1 MRTLTVSRIGQPRK
15 GGKFGTA
22 GTNWV
27 NVPFIRL
34 SGKYLQ
40 NAGFEIGDSVQVEF
54 SEDCIILRH
63 PSPARVKMDDKN
75 PQILH
80 LINELQLI
88 EVA

>member
-1 MRTLTVSRIGQPRK
+1 MRTLTVSRIAQPRK

-22 GTNWV
+22 VNNWV

-40 NAGFEIGDSVQVEF
+40 NAGFEIGDSIEVEF
-54 SEDCIILRH
+54 LEDCIILRH
-63 PSPARVKMDDKN
+63 PRPARVKMQDKN
-75 PQILH
+75 PQLLH

>member
-40 NAGFEIGDSVQVEF
+40 NAGFEIGDSIEVEF
-54 SEDCIILRH
+54 SNGCIILRH
-63 PSPARVKMDDKN
+63 PSPARVKMQDKN
-75 PQILH
+75 PELYNI
-80 LINELQLI
+80 IYELQLI

>member
-1 MRTLTVSRIGQPRK
+1 MRTLTVSKIGQRRK

-22 GTNWV
+22 FKNWV

-40 NAGFEIGDSVQVEF
+40 NAGFQIGDSIAVEF
-54 SEDCIILRH
+54 LEDCIILRH
-63 PSPARVKMDDKN
+63 PRPARVKMQDKN
-75 PQILH
+75 PQLLH

>member
-1 MRTLTVSRIGQPRK
+1 MRTLTISKIGQPRK
-15 GGKFGTA
+15 TSKYGSSFTK
-22 GTNWV
+22 WV

-40 NAGFEIGDSVQVEF
+40 HAGFEIGDSIEVEF
-54 SEDCIILRH
+54 CKDFIILKH
-63 PSPARVKMDDKN
+63 PSPARQLMENKN
-75 PQILH
+75 PQLTH